1 MYIGKLTIP
10 EEILNKQEPLTEEEK
25 QKIKEHPLVAA
36 RTILKPISNVADI
49 IPIIEAHHENWDGSG
64 YPNKLSGENIPVSS
78 QIILLIDS
86 YFALIQSR
94 PYRIART
101 SDEAIE
107 IIKLETGKKWNEKL
121 VDEFVRLMDER
132 KHSER

>member
-1 MYIGKLTIP
+1 MK
-10 EEILNKQEPLTEEEK
+10 NKRLSEDEK
-25 QKIKEHPLVAA
+25 QKIKEHPLIAA
-36 RTILKPISNVADI
+36 RKILQPISSIADI
-49 IPIIEAHHENWDGSG
+49 VPIIEAHHENWDGSG
-64 YPNKLSGENIPVSS
+64 YPNKLSGEEIPLSS

-101 SDEAIE
+101 KDEALE

-121 VDEFVRLMDER
+121 VDEFVRLMNER
-132 KHSER
+132 KQ

>member
-1 MYIGKLTIP
+1 MLYDIGKLMIP
-10 EEILNKQEPLTEEEK
+10 EDILNKKEPLSDEEK
-25 QKIKEHPLVAA
+25 QKIKEHPLIAA
-36 RTILKPISNVADI
+36 RKILQPISSIADI
-49 IPIIEAHHENWDGSG
+49 VPIIEAHHENWDGSG
-64 YPNKLSGENIPVSS
+64 YPNKLSGEEIPLSS

-101 SDEAIE
+101 KDEALE

-121 VDEFVRLMDER
+121 VDEFVRLMNER
-132 KHSER
+132 KQ